1 MTRLPPRRRIV
12 VHVGRPGA
20 SQRATEGEVW
30 RWNLVDPP
38 YRRLMNTAIGC
49 VGLVGQSN
57 SVVVAGESGILL
69 CNFDLASDPT
79 HLVHRPDHGSTT
91 RPNDGRV
98 DRYGN
103 LVLGMYNQYHRAG
116 ATEGENNA
124 GLYRLSSRT
133 LEWEE
138 ILLDYRFRVSNCICF
153 SGDGRTMYFGDT
165 PTRRVYAFDY
175 DRYGPLSNRRLIWT
189 MPSYIPGAPDGAQV
203 DDKGRLWIAVTGG
216 GMVVQLDPDT
226 GVVET
231 IVHVNANPTSVTF
244 GGRNLDELF
253 VTTRAPNG
261 GGLWR
266 VKMPSGVRGLP
277 EPEFN

>member
-1 MTRLPPRRRIV
+1 M
-12 VHVGRPGA
+12 
-20 SQRATEGEVW
+20 
-30 RWNLVDPP
+30 DPP
-38 YRRLMNTAIGC
+38 CRRLMNTAVGC

-57 SVVVAGESGILL
+57 AVVVAGESGIML
-69 CNFDLASDPT
+69 CDFDLAAEPT
-79 HLVHRPDHGSTT
+79 HLVHRPDYGSTT

-116 ATEGENNA
+116 ATEGANNA
-124 GLYRLSSRT
+124 GLYRLSSAT

-153 SGDGRTMYFGDT
+153 SGDGRTMYFSDT

-175 DRYGPLSNRRLIWT
+175 DRYGPLTNRRLVWT
-189 MPSYIPGAPDGAQV
+189 MPSDMPGAPDGAQV
-203 DDKGRLWIAVTGG
+203 DNRGRLWIAVTGG

-231 IVHVNANPTSVTF
+231 IVRVNANPTSVTF
-244 GGRNLDELF
+244 GGRDLDELF

-266 VKMPSGVRGLP
+266 VKMPNGVRGLP